1 MKNLLPLGS
10 IVLLENGIKKIMV
23 FGRLQVNEVNGQV
36 YDCAGCFYPEG
47 LLKNEKIFLFN
58 DEDINT
64 LVFKGFENEEES
76 EIQLLFE
83 NYFSDLEKG
92 EMKDE

>member
-10 IVLLENGIKKIMV
+10 IVLLENGVKKIMV
-23 FGRLQVNEVNGQV
+23 FGRLQINELDKQV
-36 YDCAGCFYPEG
+36 YDYAGCFYPEG
-47 LLKNEKIFLFN
+47 LLKNENIFLFN

-83 NYFSDLEKG
+83 KYFSDLEKG
-92 EMKDE
+92 KAEDE

>member
-23 FGRLQVNEVNGQV
+23 FGRLQMNEVNGEI
-36 YDCAGCFYPEG
+36 YDYAGCLYPEG
-47 LLKNEKIFLFN
+47 LLKNENIFLFN

-64 LVFKGFENEEES
+64 LVFKGFENEEEA

-92 EMKDE
+92 ETEDE